1 MNTRQLREDA
11 RVIENKIGWKAK
23 RELIRSVQEM
33 QGEEPCFQS
42 NKVSC
47 DRVDCGWRRE
57 CMPDVEQ
64 RTGRR

>member
-33 QGEEPCFQS
+33 QGEVPCFQS
-42 NKVSC
+42 GKKTC
-47 DRVDCGWRRE
+47 DRFDCGWRIE
-57 CMPDVEQ
+57 CMPD
-64 RTGRR
+64 GH